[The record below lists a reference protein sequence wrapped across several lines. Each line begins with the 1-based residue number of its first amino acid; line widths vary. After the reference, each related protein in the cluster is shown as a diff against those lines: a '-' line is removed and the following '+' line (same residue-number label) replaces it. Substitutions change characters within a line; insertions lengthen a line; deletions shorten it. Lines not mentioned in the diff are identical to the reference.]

1 MHLHKLQSIMLF
13 YKKDDA
19 WKEAYSNKLHV
30 SS

>member
-1 MHLHKLQSIMLF
+1 MYLYKLQSIMLF
-13 YKKDDA
+13 YKKDDL